1 MDIGPSDLNEW
12 MSSGDSPLLIDVRT
26 VEEFEESHIGGSQN
40 VPLDELPLS
49 PPRDWSAAPVVFVC
63 RSGRRSK
70 EALDRLGA
78 QLDQAFNLDGG
89 MLAWAELGLPATS
102 RG

>member
-1 MDIGPSDLNEW
+1 
-12 MSSGDSPLLIDVRT
+12 MSGGDSPLLIDVRT
-26 VEEFEESHIGGSQN
+26 VEEFQESHIGGSLN
-40 VPLDELPLS
+40 VPLDELPAK
-49 PPRDWSAAPVVFVC
+49 PPVDWSEARVVFVC

-78 QLDQAFNLDGG
+78 QIDRAFNLDGG
-89 MLAWAELGLPATS
+89 MLAWAEQGLPAIS